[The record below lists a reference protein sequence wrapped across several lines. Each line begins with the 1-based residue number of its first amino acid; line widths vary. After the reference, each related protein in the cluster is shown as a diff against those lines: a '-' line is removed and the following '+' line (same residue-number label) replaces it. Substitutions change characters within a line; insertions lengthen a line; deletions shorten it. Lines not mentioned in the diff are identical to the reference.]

1 MSDTFLDQV
10 EKIYQQDSRYKPE
23 SYEFVMQA
31 LFFTQKQLNRKG
43 HVSAPELLDGIKE
56 FALEQFGPMS
66 HTVLEHWGIKSTDDL
81 GNMVFN
87 MVQNGLLRKTE
98 DDNLEDFKGA
108 YDLKQEFDRGYRRN
122 LEKQIKER
130 KP

>member
-10 EKIYQQDSRYKPE
+10 ERIYQQDSRYKPE

-43 HVSAPELLDGIKE
+43 HVSAQELLDGIKE

-81 GNMVFN
+81 GNIVFN

-98 DDNLEDFKGA
+98 DDNLEDFKGV
-108 YDLKQEFDRGYRRN
+108 YDLKREFDRGYRRN
-122 LEKQIKER
+122 LEKQIKG
-130 KP
+130 KVK

>member
-1 MSDTFLDQV
+1 MSNTFSDQV
-10 EKIYQQDSRYKPE
+10 EKIHRQDPRYKAE

-43 HVSAPELLDGIKE
+43 HVSAQELLDGIKE

-81 GNMVFN
+81 GNIVFN

-98 DDNLEDFKGA
+98 DDNLEDFKGV
-108 YDLKQEFDRGYRRN
+108 YDLKREFDRGYRRN
-122 LEKQIKER
+122 LEKQIKEE

>member
-43 HVSAPELLDGIKE
+43 HVSAQELLDGIKE

-81 GNMVFN
+81 GNIVFN

-98 DDNLEDFKGA
+98 DDNLEDFKEV

-122 LEKQIKER
+122 LEKQIKG
-130 KP
+130 KVK